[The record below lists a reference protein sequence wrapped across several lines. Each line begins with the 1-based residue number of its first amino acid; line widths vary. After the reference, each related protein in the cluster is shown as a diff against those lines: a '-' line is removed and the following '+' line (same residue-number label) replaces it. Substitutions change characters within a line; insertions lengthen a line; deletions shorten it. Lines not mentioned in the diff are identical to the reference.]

1 MLQDPEITDEFDQE
15 FLNLLVEIEKQT
27 VKLNRHD
34 QLRVKSWCKKLCQ
47 ITNNVEWKKNRNL
60 HAICILDNIIN
71 ERFEDPSNKFAPE
84 SPVPII
90 NKTVVKAKLSQ
101 KFLKSTINL
110 KNQVPLKQNNN
121 YNKLESSQSERE
133 QSKENNREIEEK
145 TMKSDRNTE
154 SEAANMQIKEI
165 ICKLQKEGIIKDK
178 LIKKLKDD
186 KMKMEKRIQELERMI
201 SNFMLL
207 EKK

>member
-71 ERFEDPSNKFAPE
+71 ERFEDPYNKFAPE

-121 YNKLESSQSERE
+121 YNKLESSQSKRE

>member
-71 ERFEDPSNKFAPE
+71 ERFEDPYNKFAPE

-110 KNQVPLKQNNN
+110 KNQVRLKQNNN

>member
-71 ERFEDPSNKFAPE
+71 ERFEDPYNKFAPE

-133 QSKENNREIEEK
+133 QSKENNREIEE
-145 TMKSDRNTE
+145 
-154 SEAANMQIKEI
+154 
-165 ICKLQKEGIIKDK
+165 LGIFLTTLEMNIPSH
-178 LIKKLKDD
+178 LK
-186 KMKMEKRIQELERMI
+186 
-201 SNFMLL
+201 N
-207 EKK
+207 

>member
-71 ERFEDPSNKFAPE
+71 ERFEDPYNKFAPE

-121 YNKLESSQSERE
+121 YNKLEFSQSERE

>member
-15 FLNLLVEIEKQT
+15 FLNLLVESEKQT

-71 ERFEDPSNKFAPE
+71 ERFEDPYNKFAPE

>member
-27 VKLNRHD
+27 VKINRHD

-71 ERFEDPSNKFAPE
+71 ERFEDPYNKFAPE

>member
-1 MLQDPEITDEFDQE
+1 MLQDSEITDEFDQE
-15 FLNLLVEIEKQT
+15 FLNLLVEIEKLT

-71 ERFEDPSNKFAPE
+71 ERFEDPYNKFAPE

-101 KFLKSTINL
+101 KFLKSMINL

-121 YNKLESSQSERE
+121 YNYNKLESSQSERK

-145 TMKSDRNTE
+145 TVKSDRNTE
-154 SEAANMQIKEI
+154 SEAENTQIKET

-178 LIKKLKDD
+178 LIKKLKDY
-186 KMKMEKRIQELERMI
+186 KMKMEKRIQ
-201 SNFMLL
+201 
-207 EKK
+207 

>member
-71 ERFEDPSNKFAPE
+71 ERFEDPYNKFAPE

-121 YNKLESSQSERE
+121 YNKLESSQSKRE

-165 ICKLQKEGIIKDK
+165 ICKLQKEGIIKV
-178 LIKKLKDD
+178 
-186 KMKMEKRIQELERMI
+186 
-201 SNFMLL
+201 N
-207 EKK
+207 

>member
-71 ERFEDPSNKFAPE
+71 ERFEDPYNKFAPE

-101 KFLKSTINL
+101 KFFEK
-110 KNQVPLKQNNN
+110 
-121 YNKLESSQSERE
+121 YN
-133 QSKENNREIEEK
+133 
-145 TMKSDRNTE
+145 
-154 SEAANMQIKEI
+154 
-165 ICKLQKEGIIKDK
+165 
-178 LIKKLKDD
+178 
-186 KMKMEKRIQELERMI
+186 
-201 SNFMLL
+201 
-207 EKK
+207 

>member
-27 VKLNRHD
+27 VKLNRHE

-71 ERFEDPSNKFAPE
+71 ERFEDPYNKFAPE